1 MSPLAWIISQAEGL
15 ALATPWQRVQPAL
28 PGLIAARDHAAPQP
42 RMGPVIAAQ
51 RRLLLLPSSNG
62 TLRGP
67 VGSTLPQS
75 LGGAALRSRVDPD
88 AALAR
93 TETPP

>member
-51 RRLLLLPSSNG
+51 R
-62 TLRGP
+62 LRVCVAPALSPPPKDCTAPHHVDEFEWDLQPGP
-67 VGSTLPQS
+67 GRDLS
-75 LGGAALRSRVDPD
+75 
-88 AALAR
+88 
-93 TETPP
+93 